1 MSEASERLPAF
12 LEWILLA
19 PRRRAAKRAAKRRAL
34 AERPPIMAGYRQW
47 DAGGVLARHRKTF
60 LTLLFFVSFFYFAL
74 FNAVP
79 RALTVPLL
87 FPLVALYLVIV
98 WALPVREYTPSR
110 WLEFFFWGYF
120 GTLLL
125 WPNYLALDIPGL
137 PWITVARLFGAPMV
151 VLLLLHTS
159 NCGPFRREMKEQL
172 GAASLIT
179 KLVAWFA
186 VVQVL
191 SVFSSS
197 APFETINRMINNQI
211 VWTGVFFVAV
221 WVFRRETRIETW
233 IRLYPLIALVL
244 CVIGVV
250 EARKGGILWANSIP
264 SFLAVGDEQ
273 VQRLLAGVYRLGNVY
288 RVVATSTTPL
298 SLAEALGATTP
309 FLLYLMVQYRNP
321 FLRLALLALDVLLV
335 YVILLTDSRL
345 GLVGM
350 LVGHA
355 AYAFYLTMRI
365 YRFHTNSLIRATVV
379 AVYPA
384 ALVAVTAMVLFVGR
398 INNAVIGDGRQTYSD
413 QARATQISDGL
424 VKVWESPLFGFGTG
438 QGAQKLGFTNA
449 GGTLTIDTYYIS
461 ILLDYG
467 IVGFLLF
474 YSLIVAAIIRA
485 FSIGLKSTERANHQA
500 IAFGTFLLIFLTTKA
515 VLSQEANHP
524 LIFMALAAIVSLSYA
539 TRELQL
545 VR

>member
-1 MSEASERLPAF
+1 MSEASGRLPAI
-12 LEWILLA
+12 LERILLA
-19 PRRRAAKRAAKRRAL
+19 PRRRAQKRAARKHAL
-34 AERPPIMAGYRQW
+34 AERPPIMAGYRPW
-47 DAGGVLARHRKTF
+47 NAGGILARRRKTF
-60 LTLLFFVSFFYFAL
+60 LTLLFIVSFFYFAL

-79 RALTVPLL
+79 RGLTVPLL
-87 FPLVALYLVIV
+87 FPLAALYMVIV
-98 WALPVREYTPSR
+98 WALPVREYAPSR
-110 WLEFFFWGYF
+110 WIEFFFWGYA

-151 VLLLLHTS
+151 ILLLLHTS

-191 SVFSSS
+191 SVPFSE

-221 WVFRRETRIETW
+221 WVFRREARIETW
-233 IRLYPLIALVL
+233 IRLYPLIALIL
-244 CVIGVV
+244 CVIGVF

-309 FLLYLMVQYRNP
+309 FLLYLMVQYRNL
-321 FLRLALLALDVLLV
+321 FLRLVLLALDVLLV

-345 GLVGM
+345 GLVAM

-355 AYAFYLTMRI
+355 AYALYLTMRV
-365 YRFHTNSLIRATVV
+365 YRFHPNSLLRASVV
-379 AVYPA
+379 AIYPM
-384 ALVAVTAMVLFVGR
+384 ALLAVTLAVMFVGR

-438 QGAQKLGFTNA
+438 QGAQKLGFTNP

-461 ILLDYG
+461 VLLDYG
-467 IVGFLLF
+467 IVGFFLF
-474 YSLIVAAIIRA
+474 YGLIVAGIVRA
-485 FSIGLKSTERANHQA
+485 FSIGLMSNERANHQA
-500 IAFGTFLLIFLTTKA
+500 VAFGIFLLLFLTTKA

-524 LIFMALAAIVSLSYA
+524 LIFMALAAVASLSHA
-539 TRELQL
+539 TRNPQQ